1 MDSVVLYGFLS
12 GLGLNAHDIYKNL
25 RLLLGG
31 MSYPPE
37 NGKNIRHALKRTYGI
52 LSRHDLEF
60 LMDIPIHF
68 CLEDT
73 PDYAGIYY
81 PNDAIFIVS
90 GNKEKMVPV
99 LLHEIGHELY
109 FQFFD
114 VEMKDRIDAMFD
126 HLPKTVQSWCAETY
140 FPTRYSATNP
150 IEWWAELFS
159 HVLMRKVTGEP
170 AKFVHDMIDL
180 VKKQKQ

>member
-1 MDSVVLYGFLS
+1 M
-12 GLGLNAHDIYKNL
+12 
-25 RLLLGG
+25 GG
-31 MSYPPE
+31 MSYPQE

-52 LSRHDLEF
+52 LSRYDLEF

-68 CLEDT
+68 CLEEN

-81 PNDAIFIVS
+81 PNDAIFVVS
-90 GNKEKMVPV
+90 SNKEKMVPV

-114 VEMKDRIDAMFD
+114 DEMKDLIDEMFN
-126 HLPKTVQSWCAETY
+126 HLTKTVQKLCAETY

-159 HVLMRKVTGEP
+159 HVLT
-170 AKFVHDMIDL
+170 
-180 VKKQKQ
+180 